1 MRRGTLIAILTLT
14 ITGLACA
21 GLGIVFDR
29 YVLLPRQFARLRG
42 RSRVEMRQQ
51 MRDQMAH
58 ELALTPEQQT
68 RIDSLTARNFQ
79 ALEDTRRAFQPRMDS
94 LIQSLRASMDS
105 VLTPEQRAKLDS
117 LRARDAFGPPPC
129 RRMGRGNRMGG
140 TRAQTAGVS
149 STPAGTNAREKR
161 Q

>member
-14 ITGLACA
+14 ITGIACA

-42 RSRVEMRQQ
+42 GSPVEMRQQ
-51 MRDQMAH
+51 MRDRMAH

-79 ALEDTRRAFQPRMDS
+79 ALEETRRAFQPRMDS
-94 LIQSLRASMDS
+94 LIRSLRASMDS

-117 LRARDAFGPPPC
+117 LRARDAFGPPLRGP
-129 RRMGRGNRMGG
+129 RGRGNRIMGG
-140 TRAQTAGVS
+140 PPPDIGFPGPPGPRR
-149 STPAGTNAREKR
+149 P
-161 Q
+161 